1 MNAYRNNLLVQAG
14 NLERVFV
21 RDYQHQIAKKS
32 DQQGQGKRKQLSL
45 DFLCR
50 DKRKRTFEKMSEKIS
65 KSSRV

>member
-45 DFLCR
+45 DFLC
-50 DKRKRTFEKMSEKIS
+50 
-65 KSSRV
+65 